1 VRAYAVKEFGTP
13 GSIQEL
19 PIPEPEPGQVRVH
32 VRAAGVNPADS
43 GVVNGRMRDMM
54 EHRFPLI
61 PGLDH
66 AGDIEAVG
74 AGVESWKVGDHVFG
88 GLGKTFWGEGTL
100 AEYTTASA
108 TSIARL
114 PAAIDP
120 TFGAALPV
128 PGLSALQSLDPMG
141 LKKGDVIL
149 IVGAAGGIG
158 GFAVQ
163 LAKASGAHVIGVTR
177 EVNAAYVRDLGADEV
192 IDYTSQDVVETVRRA
207 HPDGIAGIVHL
218 AGDKDYLKRLS
229 DLVRKGGHVA
239 SMVMAADV
247 EELSGR
253 GITALNVLT
262 NTTTAALERLAGLV
276 LDGTIRRPE
285 IKTFPLDKAD
295 EALKEIQGG
304 HVRGKLVVIP

>member
-1 VRAYAVKEFGTP
+1 VRAYALKEFGSP
-13 GSIQEL
+13 GSVIDL
-19 PIPEPEPGQVRVH
+19 PVPEPEPGEVRVR
-32 VRAAGVNPADS
+32 VKAAGVNPADI
-43 GVVNGRMRDMM
+43 GVLNGYYKEMM

-66 AGDIEAVG
+66 AGVIEAVG
-74 AGVESWKVGDHVFG
+74 AGVEDWKVGDQVFG
-88 GLGKTFWGEGTL
+88 GLGKMFWGNGTL
-100 AEYTTASA
+100 AEYATASA

-141 LKKGDVIL
+141 LKKGDVVM

-163 LAKASGAHVIGVTR
+163 IAKAGGARVIAVTR
-177 EVNAAYVRDLGADEV
+177 AVNAAYVRDLGADEV
-192 IDYTSQDVVETVRRA
+192 IDYATQDVVETVRRA
-207 HPDGIAGIVHL
+207 HPEGIAGIVHL
-218 AGDKDYLKRLS
+218 AGDKDSLKRLS
-229 DLVRKGGHVA
+229 EVVREGGHVA
-239 SMVMAADV
+239 SMLMMADA

-262 NTTTAALERLAGLV
+262 KTTTPELERLAALV
-276 LDGTIRRPE
+276 LAGTIRRPE
-285 IKTFPLDKAD
+285 IKTFPLDGAG
-295 EALKEIQGG
+295 EAFKEIQGG

>member
-1 VRAYAVKEFGTP
+1 VRAYALREFGSP
-13 GSIQEL
+13 GSVLEL
-19 PIPEPEPGQVRVH
+19 PVPEPEPGQVRVH
-32 VRAAGVNPADS
+32 IKAAGVNPADI
-43 GVVNGRMRDMM
+43 GVLNGYYKEMM

-61 PGLDH
+61 PGLDL
-66 AGDIEAVG
+66 AGEVEAVG
-74 AGVESWKVGDHVFG
+74 AGVEDWKVGDPVFG
-88 GLGKTFWGEGTL
+88 GMGKMFWGAGTL

-163 LAKASGAHVIGVTR
+163 LAKAAGARVIGVTR
-177 EVNAAYVRDLGADEV
+177 EVNRAYVRDLGADEV
-192 IDYTSQDVVETVRRA
+192 IDYTSQDVVETVRSA
-207 HPDGIAGIVHL
+207 HPEGIAGIVHL

-229 DLVRKGGHVA
+229 ELVRKGGHIA
-239 SMVMAADV
+239 SMLMVADA

-262 NTTTAALERLAGLV
+262 KTTTAALERLAGLV

-285 IKTFPLDKAD
+285 IKTFPLDKAG
-295 EALKEIQGG
+295 EAFKEIQGG

>member
-1 VRAYAVKEFGTP
+1 VRAYALKEFGSP
-13 GSIQEL
+13 GSVIDL
-19 PIPEPEPGQVRVH
+19 PVPEPEPGEVRVR
-32 VRAAGVNPADS
+32 VKAAGVNPADI
-43 GVVNGRMRDMM
+43 GVLNGYYKEMM

-66 AGDIEAVG
+66 AGEIEAVG
-74 AGVESWKVGDHVFG
+74 AGVEDWKVGDQVFG
-88 GLGKTFWGEGTL
+88 GLGKMFWGNGTL
-100 AEYTTASA
+100 AEYATASA

-141 LKKGDVIL
+141 LKKGDVVM

-163 LAKASGAHVIGVTR
+163 IAKAGGARVIAVTR
-177 EVNAAYVRDLGADEV
+177 AVNAAYVRDLGADEV
-192 IDYTSQDVVETVRRA
+192 IDYATQDVVETVRRA
-207 HPDGIAGIVHL
+207 HPEGIAGIVHL
-218 AGDKDYLKRLS
+218 AGDKDSLKRLS
-229 DLVRKGGHVA
+229 EVVREGGHVA
-239 SMVMAADV
+239 SMLMVADA

-262 NTTTAALERLAGLV
+262 KTTTPELERLAALV
-276 LDGTIRRPE
+276 LAGTIRRPE
-285 IKTFPLDKAD
+285 IKTFPLDGAG
-295 EALKEIQGG
+295 EAFKEIQGG